1 MPKFKIHMD
10 FEGME
15 DDLSEFDGMTID
27 ADDEDD
33 ADTKVMDM
41 IEKKQIILP
50 FFRVE
55 ESEDSNDTKR

>member
-1 MPKFKIHMD
+1 MAKFTIHMD

-41 IEKKQIILP
+41 IEKKQITLP

-55 ESEDSNDTKR
+55 ESEE

>member
-1 MPKFKIHMD
+1 MAKFTINMD

-41 IEKKQIILP
+41 IKKQAISLP
-50 FFRVE
+50 FFAIT
-55 ESEDSNDTKR
+55 ESED

>member
-1 MPKFKIHMD
+1 MPKFKIQMD

-27 ADDEDD
+27 ADNEDD

-41 IEKKQIILP
+41 IEKKQINLP
-50 FFRVE
+50 FFAIT
-55 ESEDSNDTKR
+55 ESED